1 MPYCNYAPKMLKS
14 VREVYNMKTLKKVAA
29 KAAKASAVREL
40 RRNANSTTCG
50 AFYQPK
56 APAALAQFKKSAK

>member
-1 MPYCNYAPKMLKS
+1 
-14 VREVYNMKTLKKVAA
+14 MKTLKKVAA